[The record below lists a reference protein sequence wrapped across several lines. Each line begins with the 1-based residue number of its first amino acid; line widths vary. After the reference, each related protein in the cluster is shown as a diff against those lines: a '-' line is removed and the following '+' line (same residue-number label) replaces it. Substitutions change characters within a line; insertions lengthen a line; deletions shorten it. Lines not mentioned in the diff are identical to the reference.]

1 MASVEERVI
10 EYLNN
15 QLKPTPCYAEYP
27 EEEKKAPFI
36 CIERTG
42 QSITNHVARTTLAI
56 QCISSTMLGAIEL
69 SETAKRTLYG
79 MEEDENVS
87 MIFRNSYNHTD
98 PTSKFYRYQL
108 IFEVI
113 TIE

>member
-1 MASVEERVI
+1 MAVVEARVI
-10 EYLNN
+10 EYLNG
-15 QLKPTPCYAEYP
+15 QLKPIPCYAEYP
-27 EEEKKAPFI
+27 EEAKKAPFI
-36 CIERTG
+36 CLERTG

-69 SETAKRTLYG
+69 SETVKRTMYS

-98 PTSKFYRYQL
+98 PTTKFYRYQL
-108 IFEVI
+108 IFEII